1 MLSYPQQI
9 VLLDLKERIINNT
22 NLRKKLIQKSSR
34 AAIVYLHLI
43 LLLMEDKIKIT
54 IKLDAHVV
62 NLEVKSR
69 SEQSVREAEALL
81 NRRYQ
86 DYREKY
92 PNASSE
98 QLWMYTALEI
108 AIYPQPK

>member
-1 MLSYPQQI
+1 M
-9 VLLDLKERIINNT
+9 D
-22 NLRKKLIQKSSR
+22 
-34 AAIVYLHLI
+34 
-43 LLLMEDKIKIT
+43 DKIKMT
-54 IKLDAHVV
+54 IKLDAHIVG
-62 NLEVKSR
+62 LEVKS
-69 SEQSVREAEALL
+69 SSKQSVREAEALL

-98 QLWMYTALEI
+98 QIWMYTALEM